1 MQGKMFMVK
10 LREEKIKKVGQKEE
24 ICRWIF
30 TFLFVFSLGFL
41 SSCQPRVKTLPSPP
55 SSLSL
60 EVEKAL
66 TTASGQLERGCL
78 VGFRKAFET
87 LRPLVSSAAPWAE
100 LKKRILPL
108 YIKSGLL
115 LGLREKEIGLATSTL
130 NEFESW
136 PGLQGEWVEL
146 RDFYEIARRTPV
158 QAKGIMAYD
167 DRQFDARSKIEDIE
181 KWKKDMERQKEEE
194 AKRQERLE
202 LRARQDEMAAYF
214 WLTAYFNFFPY
225 RESELKPQTLLSLFP
240 ESRLVRFK
248 IAITSTPVPRRDMLE
263 ELLQEEPEFY
273 EAHYF
278 LGEEAL
284 RRGLLLTAEK
294 HFLEVWKAIPDS
306 PIIAISLASVYFHLE
321 ELEKSLEM
329 YEAALRL
336 LPGYREAMLGQAIC
350 LSYLGRHE
358 EALKKLQAM
367 IDLGYWLLG
376 EAHYWTAWNLYHL
389 NQFQEAWPHCEEA
402 KGRLPTNSQVF
413 SLTGTIALELDR
425 LAQAEENLLK
435 ALEFDEANAEALLGL
450 ARLEARREK
459 WPEAGDY
466 YLQASLVYESQA
478 QGIRARIKE
487 IESSEMAEERK
498 KAQRRRKEVQL
509 ENIVLLKATCLYNGA
524 SCYFNAGLK
533 DKALSLAEE
542 AASHPSLK
550 ARASELIARIK
561 IK

>member
-1 MQGKMFMVK
+1 MLMVK
-10 LREEKIKKVGQKEE
+10 LRKEKIKKVGQKEE
-24 ICRWIF
+24 IFRWIF
-30 TFLFVFSLGFL
+30 TVFFIFNL
-41 SSCQPRVKTLPSPP
+41 SFFFSCKPRVKTLPSPP
-55 SSLSL
+55 PSLSL
-60 EVEKAL
+60 EVEEAL
-66 TTASGQLERGCL
+66 AIASEQLERGCY

-87 LRPLVSSAAPWAE
+87 LRPLVSSAAPWAG
-100 LKKRILPL
+100 LKARILPL

-115 LGLREKEIGLATSTL
+115 LGLREKEIGLTTSTL
-130 NEFESW
+130 NEFDFW

-146 RDFYEIARRTPV
+146 RDFYEIARQSPV

-167 DRQFDARSKIEDIE
+167 DRQFETRFKIEDLE
-181 KWKKDMERQKEEE
+181 KWKKDMERLKEEAE
-194 AKRQERLE
+194 RRQDRLE
-202 LRARQDEMAAYF
+202 MQACRDEVAAYF

-225 RESELKPQTLLSLFP
+225 RESELKPQTLFSLFP
-240 ESRLVRFK
+240 KSRLVRFK
-248 IAITSTPVPRRDMLE
+248 IAINSSPVPRRDLLE
-263 ELLQEEPEFY
+263 ELLEEEPEFY

-294 HFLEVWKAIPDS
+294 HFLEVWKAIPES

-321 ELEKSLEM
+321 EIEKSLEM
-329 YEAALRL
+329 YEAALEL

-358 EALKKLQAM
+358 EALKKLQTM

-376 EAHYWTAWNLYHL
+376 EAHYWAAWNLYHL

-459 WPEAGDY
+459 WLEAGDY
-466 YLQASLVYESQA
+466 YFRASLVYESQA
-478 QGIRARIKE
+478 QSIRARIKE

-498 KAQRRRKEVQL
+498 KAQRRRKEAQL
-509 ENIVLLKATCLYNGA
+509 ENVILLKATCLYHGA
-524 SCYFNAGLK
+524 TCYFNAGLRE
-533 DKALSLAEE
+533 KALRLAEE

-550 ARASELIARIK
+550 AKASELMARIK
-561 IK
+561 MK

>member
-1 MQGKMFMVK
+1 MVRLRREK
-10 LREEKIKKVGQKEE
+10 LKKAGQKEE
-24 ICRWIF
+24 IFRWIF
-30 TFLFVFSLGFL
+30 TVFFIFNL
-41 SSCQPRVKTLPSPP
+41 SFFFSCKPRVKTLPSPP

-60 EVEKAL
+60 EVEEAL
-66 TTASGQLERGCL
+66 AIASEQLERGCY

-100 LKKRILPL
+100 LKARILPL

-115 LGLREKEIGLATSTL
+115 LGLREKEIGLTTSTL
-130 NEFESW
+130 KEFDFW

-146 RDFYEIARRTPV
+146 KDFYEIARRTPV
-158 QAKGIMAYD
+158 QSKGIMAYD
-167 DRQFDARSKIEDIE
+167 DRQFEARPKIEDLE
-181 KWKKDMERQKEEE
+181 KWKKDMERLQEE
-194 AKRQERLE
+194 AERRQERLE
-202 LRARQDEMAAYF
+202 MRARQDEIAAYF

-248 IAITSTPVPRRDMLE
+248 IAINSSPVPRRDLLE
-263 ELLQEEPEFY
+263 ELLEEEPEFY

-284 RRGLLLTAEK
+284 RRGLLLTAEN
-294 HFLEVWKAIPDS
+294 HFLEVWKAVPES

-358 EALKKLQAM
+358 EALRKLQNM
-367 IDLGYWLLG
+367 IELGYWLLG

-450 ARLEARREK
+450 ARLDARREK
-459 WPEAGDY
+459 WSEAGDY
-466 YLQASLVYESQA
+466 YFRASLVYESQA
-478 QGIRARIKE
+478 QGVRAKIKE
-487 IESSEMAEERK
+487 IESSEMPEERK
-498 KAQRRRKEVQL
+498 KAQRRRKEAQL
-509 ENIVLLKATCLYNGA
+509 ENIILLKATCLYNGA
-524 SCYFNAGLK
+524 TCYFNAGLM
-533 DKALSLAEE
+533 DRALRLAEE
-542 AASHPSLK
+542 AAAHPSLK
-550 ARASELIARIK
+550 AKASELIAK
-561 IK
+561 IKTK